1 MMKTQ
6 LANPGDAGLPEIFL
20 TEEEHARLSLLVG
33 DGEAHGVAGLLQ
45 QELDRA
51 TLCGPADRPAQAV
64 GLDRWLHYT
73 DGRTKESRR
82 VQIVMP
88 QDADI
93 DAGRI
98 SALSYVGAGLIGLRE
113 GETIL
118 WPDPSGAL
126 RPLTPILVE
135 DADPLQLAGRAAP
148 PEGPEGE
155 AVAG

>member
-1 MMKTQ
+1 MKTSP
-6 LANPGDAGLPEIFL
+6 ANPVEAGLPEIFL
-20 TEEEHARLSLLVG
+20 TSDDHARLSQLIG
-33 DGEAHGVAGLLQ
+33 DGEARGVAGLLQ

-51 TLCGPADRPAQAV
+51 TLWDAAGRPAPAV

-73 DGRTKESRR
+73 DGRTPDARR
-82 VQIVMP
+82 IQIVMP

-113 GETIL
+113 GQTIL

-126 RPLTPILVE
+126 RPLTPILIE
-135 DADPLQLAGRAAP
+135 DEDPLRMASRAAP
-148 PEGPEGE
+148 PAGE
-155 AVAG
+155 AATGQ

>member
-1 MMKTQ
+1 MMKSPLPN
-6 LANPGDAGLPEIFL
+6 LAETGLPEIFL
-20 TEEEHARLSLLVG
+20 TAEEHARLSLLVG
-33 DGEAHGVAGLLQ
+33 DGEAQGVAGLLQ

-51 TLCGPADRPAQAV
+51 NLCAPDERSAHAV
-64 GLDRWLHYT
+64 GLDHWLHYT
-73 DGRTKESRR
+73 DGRTKDSRR

-118 WPDPSGAL
+118 WPDPSGTL
-126 RPLTPILVE
+126 RPLTPILIE
-135 DADPLQLAGRAAP
+135 DEAPRA
-148 PEGPEGE
+148 PEGDAASPGGE
-155 AVAG
+155 AAAGQ

>member
-1 MMKTQ
+1 MKTSP
-6 LANPGDAGLPEIFL
+6 ANPVEAGLPDIFL
-20 TEEEHARLSLLVG
+20 TPDDHARLSQLIG
-33 DGEAHGVAGLLQ
+33 DGEARGVAGLLQ

-51 TLCGPADRPAQAV
+51 TLGDAAGRTAPAV

-73 DGRTKESRR
+73 DGRSPDARR

-98 SALSYVGAGLIGLRE
+98 SALSYVGAGLLGLVE

-118 WPDPSGAL
+118 WPDPSGKL
-126 RPLTPILVE
+126 RPLTPILIE
-135 DADPLQLAGRAAP
+135 DEDPLRMAGRAVSPA
-148 PEGPEGE
+148 GE
-155 AVAG
+155 TAAGQ